1 MLRFNLIPPELRTRF
16 IFLQK
21 AKHFSRY
28 GNILLGLLAMFSLF
42 LLFALVYLQKQQAF
56 FADELTAVRETPQN
70 IIIEKVR
77 KSSDK
82 FNEELKTRV
91 TNTPSVDWYTF
102 LTELTDFIPP
112 DVALKSIG
120 VTQANASPQIVLEG
134 EASERQVLRTFEDT
148 LRSSPLVKDLIS
160 PLANYRRTEDIMF
173 TFSFT
178 LVPPKR

>member
-16 IFLQK
+16 VFLQK

-42 LLFALVYLQKQQAF
+42 FLFALVYLQKQQAF
-56 FADELTAVRETPQN
+56 FAEELTAVRKTPQN
-70 IIIEKVR
+70 IIIEKIR

-82 FNEELKTRV
+82 FNEELKARV
-91 TNTPSVDWYTF
+91 SHVPSVDWYAF
-102 LTELTDFIPP
+102 LTELTNLIPP

-120 VTQANASPQIVLEG
+120 ITQANTSPQIALEG
-134 EASERQVLRTFEDT
+134 KAPGRQVLRTFEDT

-160 PLANYRRTEDIMF
+160 PLSNYRKTEDIAF
-173 TFSFT
+173 TFFFT
-178 LVPPKR
+178 LVPPKE